1 MNRKERTI
9 LITLFID
16 ALLVA
21 VKFWLANASG
31 SLSLQ
36 AGAVHSFGD
45 LFLGVFILVG
55 LLLARTASVQR
66 RNAAAMIENII
77 AIVVGLFMLYAAFDI
92 FREVMQGETPELR
105 NLIPVTFAAILTVV
119 VAWFTSRYKLYVGKE
134 TNSPALIASGYH
146 ARIDL
151 YAGIVVVAGLA
162 GSALGLPNLD
172 RAAAVVVVLFV
183 VYTAYE
189 ILRDAIAALR
199 AQRAIE
205 IDEHAEHA
213 PGNWMH
219 LALGALAL
227 FAVLYLLTGI
237 YSVPADQVAVI
248 RRFGQ
253 VVGPPIGPG
262 LQYRVPWPVD
272 RADFVNPSAVR
283 RVETKGALMMTGDQ
297 SLVNV
302 RVGAHYV
309 VDDPAAYLF
318 QMVKPDDTVRQ
329 AAEAAMRQV
338 VAAKNVDALL
348 TTDKAAIQNSALQV
362 LQTTLKG
369 YGAGLRAVD
378 VQLLESNPPEEVAA
392 AFRDVASAREDKNT
406 FVNEALAYQN
416 EIVPVARGD
425 AEILIQGANAYQS
438 DKLGRAIGEANR
450 FLAREGAY
458 ANAPVVTRLRLY
470 LEAAEGAL
478 ASPRKFILDPRVQL
492 ESTDLWLTGSGS
504 PQTFPP
510 TPNQ

>member
-36 AGAVHSFGD
+36 AGAIHSVGD

-66 RNAAAMIENII
+66 RNATALIENIL
-77 AIVVGLFMLYAAFDI
+77 AVIVGVFMLYAAFDI
-92 FREVMQGETPELR
+92 FRDVMQGGDVELK
-105 NLIPVTFAAILTVV
+105 NLLPVTLAALLTVV
-119 VAWFTSRYKLYVGKE
+119 VAWFTSRYKLYVGKQTE
-134 TNSPALIASGYH
+134 SPALIASGYH

-151 YAGIVVVAGLA
+151 YASIVVVAGLA

-172 RAAAVVVVLFV
+172 RAAAVIVVLFI

-199 AQRAIE
+199 GHRAIE

-213 PGNWMH
+213 PGNWRR
-219 LALGALAL
+219 LAFGALAI
-227 FAVLYLLTGI
+227 FVALYLLSGF
-237 YSVPADQVAVI
+237 YVVQAEQVAVV

-253 VVGPPIGPG
+253 VVFVAGPG
-262 LQYRVPWPVD
+262 LQYRFPWPID
-272 RADFVNPSAVR
+272 RADFINPSAVR
-283 RVETKGALMMTGDQ
+283 RIETKAALMMTGDQ

-309 VDDPAAYLF
+309 VDDAAAYLF
-318 QMVKPDDTVRQ
+318 QMVKPDDVVRQ

-338 VAAKNVDALL
+338 VAEKNVDALL
-348 TTDKAAIQNSALQV
+348 TTDKAAIQQRALQV
-362 LQTTLKG
+362 MQETLQG
-369 YGAGLRAVD
+369 YKAGLRAVD
-378 VQLLESNPPEEVAA
+378 VQLLESSPPEPVAA

-416 EIVPVARGD
+416 EIVPVARGN
-425 AEILIQGANAYQS
+425 AEKMIQGANAYQS
-438 DKLGRAIGEANR
+438 DKVGRATGEANR

-458 ANAPVVTRLRLY
+458 ASAPAVTRLRLY
-470 LEAAEGAL
+470 LEAVERAL
-478 ASPRKFILDPRVQL
+478 ATPRKFILDPRVKL
-492 ESTDLWLTGSGS
+492 ESTDLWLTGSGAT
-504 PQTFPP
+504 QTFPP
-510 TPNQ
+510 APNQ